1 MRAFVDILR
10 FFAVL
15 LAISTV
21 VSCTKEDPNG
31 AADNTEESFAVKVSI
46 DTGAEV
52 TVKSG
57 DTQGSTIKDL
67 KIWAYELSNGTVA
80 PDALP
85 VAFDSTESDVAIT
98 SHTFYMRTTA
108 VGKTYRFFAI
118 ANKSLFGKI
127 YKAREGYAGNIELK
141 LNAQTTYKEL
151 TTGVFDANRDNG
163 GIFKDFPQDASNP
176 NPATPESMPFS
187 HWADITIPD
196 DGNIEIPVFRP
207 VAKTILNARL
217 KTRSANELLKITSVQ
232 IKSARDFHI
241 PNEGFLFSS
250 ATSTNL
256 QNTAIVKSPQYW
268 GEYNNLTVTNPTI
281 TLKNSDGVT
290 PFLVKNVT
298 STGENWTSVGSTF
311 LYENNNGENWET
323 ASLTSPDAYN
333 YGAYYMQIGYSYG
346 IDANSD
352 TEIDDVPTP
361 KQAISYVPLPAIV
374 RNRNYTVNATFD
386 ISSGII
392 SITANITL
400 WQQVA
405 GDIQDV
411 EFAYPT
417 FEIWP
422 VKTKIVDGNTVYDY
436 DQPIARYKEDNGDPT
451 YGENAFQFY
460 FRMQRYGT
468 AELDNIRTWTI
479 SLADANDNGV
489 ADEINSFNIAVEKYN
504 TTTDNWEIQTGD
516 YTFTA
521 AGELYRIS
529 IYPQAA
535 LPSPA
540 PTPAPTTNVV
550 ISYYAAWIS
559 GNDHLLI
566 NSGGGGTLWSN
577 SGHERH
583 QILVTQ
589 GADAE

>member
-1 MRAFVDILR
+1 MRAFVNILR

-15 LAISTV
+15 LAVSTA

-31 AADNTEESFAVKVSI
+31 AADNTEESFAVNVSI

-57 DTQGSTIKDL
+57 DTQGNTIKDL
-67 KIWAYELSNGTVA
+67 KIWAYELNNGTVA

-98 SHTFYMRTTA
+98 SHTFYMRSTA

-151 TTGVFDANRDNG
+151 TTGVFDANRDNE
-163 GIFKDFPQDASNP
+163 GIFKDFPQDD
-176 NPATPESMPFS
+176 PATPESMPFS
-187 HWADITIPD
+187 HWADIEIPNN
-196 DGNIEIPVFRP
+196 GNIEIPVFRP

-250 ATSTNL
+250 ATSSNL
-256 QNTAIVKSPQYW
+256 QDTVIVKSPQYW

-290 PFLVKNVT
+290 QFSVIDVT
-298 STGENWTSVGSTF
+298 STGENWTPVGSTF

-333 YGAYYMQIGYSYG
+333 YGAYYMQIEYSYG
-346 IDANSD
+346 IDANVDNVFDAEQKSA
-352 TEIDDVPTP
+352 T
-361 KQAISYVPLPAIV
+361 SYVPLPAIV

-392 SITANITL
+392 SITADITP
-400 WQQVA
+400 WQQDDDDEQ
-405 GDIQDV
+405 GV

-422 VKTKIVDGNTVYDY
+422 VKTKTVDGNTVYDY
-436 DQPIARYKEDNGDPT
+436 DQPIARYKADNGNPT

-460 FRMQRYGT
+460 FRMQPYGT
-468 AELDNIRTWTI
+468 AQLNNIRTWTI
-479 SLADANDNGV
+479 SLNNNTNFA
-489 ADEINSFNIAVEKYN
+489 IAVEISSNK
-504 TTTDNWEIQTGD
+504 TTSGTFTKQDGT
-516 YTFTA
+516 TFTA

-529 IYPQAA
+529 IYPKDP
-535 LPSPA
+535 LPSPES
-540 PTPAPTTNVV
+540 PAPTTNVV

-589 GADAE
+589 GANAE

>member
-1 MRAFVDILR
+1 MRAFVNILR

-15 LAISTV
+15 LAVSTA

-31 AADNTEESFAVKVSI
+31 AADNTEESFAVNVSI

-57 DTQGSTIKDL
+57 DTQGNTIKDL
-67 KIWAYELSNGTVA
+67 KIWAYELNNGTVA

-98 SHTFYMRTTA
+98 SHTFYMRSTA

-151 TTGVFDANRDNG
+151 TTGVFDANRDNE
-163 GIFKDFPQDASNP
+163 GIFKDFPQDD
-176 NPATPESMPFS
+176 PATPESMPFS
-187 HWADITIPD
+187 HWADIEIPNN
-196 DGNIEIPVFRP
+196 GNIEIPVFRP

-250 ATSTNL
+250 ATSSNL
-256 QNTAIVKSPQYW
+256 QDTVIVKSPQYW

-290 PFLVKNVT
+290 QFSVIDVT
-298 STGENWTSVGSTF
+298 STGENWTPVGSTF

-333 YGAYYMQIGYSYG
+333 YGAYYMQIEYSYG
-346 IDANSD
+346 IDANVDNVFDAEQKSA
-352 TEIDDVPTP
+352 T
-361 KQAISYVPLPAIV
+361 SYVPLPAIV

-392 SITANITL
+392 SITADITP
-400 WQQVA
+400 WQQDD
-405 GDIQDV
+405 GDEQGV

-422 VKTKIVDGNTVYDY
+422 VKTKTVDGNTVYDY
-436 DQPIARYKEDNGDPT
+436 DQPIARYKADNGNPT

-460 FRMQRYGT
+460 FRMQPYGT
-468 AELDNIRTWTI
+468 AQLNNIRTWTI
-479 SLADANDNGV
+479 SLNNNTNFA
-489 ADEINSFNIAVEKYN
+489 IAVEISSNK
-504 TTTDNWEIQTGD
+504 TTSGTFTKQDGT
-516 YTFTA
+516 TFTA

-529 IYPQAA
+529 IYPKDP
-535 LPSPA
+535 LPSPES
-540 PTPAPTTNVV
+540 PAPTTNVV

-589 GADAE
+589 GANAE

>member
-15 LAISTV
+15 LAISTA

-85 VAFDSTESDVAIT
+85 VAFDSTESDAAIT

-163 GIFKDFPQDASNP
+163 GIFKDFPQD
-176 NPATPESMPFS
+176 PATPESMPFS

-196 DGNIEIPVFRP
+196 NGNIEIPVFRP

-250 ATSTNL
+250 ATSSEL
-256 QNTAIVKSPQYW
+256 PNTTAVTSPKYW
-268 GEYNNLTVTNPTI
+268 GEYNDLTVTNPTI

-333 YGAYYMQIGYSYG
+333 YGAYYMQIEYLYG
-346 IDANSD
+346 IDSNSD
-352 TEIDDVPTP
+352 KEFDVAPTP
-361 KQAISYVPLPAIV
+361 KQATSYVPLPAIV

-392 SITANITL
+392 SITAYITP
-400 WQQVA
+400 WQQDD
-405 GDIQDV
+405 GDEQEV

-422 VKTKIVDGNTVYDY
+422 VKTKTVDGNTVYDY
-436 DQPIARYKEDNGDPT
+436 DQPIARYKADNGNPT
-451 YGENAFQFY
+451 YGDNAFQFY
-460 FRMQRYGT
+460 FRMQPYGT

-479 SLADANDNGV
+479 SLNNNTNFA
-489 ADEINSFNIAVEKYN
+489 IAVEKSSDK
-504 TTTDNWEIQTGD
+504 TTSGTFTKQNGT
-516 YTFTA
+516 TFTA

-529 IYPQAA
+529 IYPKAT
-535 LPSPA
+535 LPS
-540 PTPAPTTNVV
+540 PAPTTNVV

-589 GADAE
+589 GADAQ